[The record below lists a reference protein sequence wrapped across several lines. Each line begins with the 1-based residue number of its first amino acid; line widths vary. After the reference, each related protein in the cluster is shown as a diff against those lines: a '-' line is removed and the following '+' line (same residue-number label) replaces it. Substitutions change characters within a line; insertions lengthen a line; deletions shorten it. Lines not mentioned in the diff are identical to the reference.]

1 MLQLMILHSLKEIAQ
16 VILHFNSWFF
26 FPRKIYFYYIS
37 IYFSPIFLA
46 VPEHAPLTKAE
57 CTFDRDSC
65 AWRNTS
71 TGDFQWRMAAVARR
85 PANLLDKTYG
95 APVGYAY
102 FDIFNTGSRL
112 ILTQFSGTSFQ
123 FLFLVSK
130 SQYKSLK
137 FIQESSFKNISRSN
151 KVRMIS
157 PTISRGFADHMC
169 FSFW

>member
-1 MLQLMILHSLKEIAQ
+1 MIFFSLEKYTYL
-16 VILHFNSWFF
+16 IL
-26 FPRKIYFYYIS
+26 Y

-112 ILTQFSGTSFQ
+112 ILTQFSGTVFQ
-123 FLFLVSK
+123 FF
-130 SQYKSLK
+130 Y
-137 FIQESSFKNISRSN
+137 I
-151 KVRMIS
+151 
-157 PTISRGFADHMC
+157 
-169 FSFW
+169 

>member
-1 MLQLMILHSLKEIAQ
+1 MKNKYLY
-16 VILHFNSWFF
+16 N
-26 FPRKIYFYYIS
+26 IS

-112 ILTQFSGTSFQ
+112 ILTQFSGTIFQ

-130 SQYKSLK
+130 SQ
-137 FIQESSFKNISRSN
+137 
-151 KVRMIS
+151 
-157 PTISRGFADHMC
+157 
-169 FSFW
+169 

>member
-1 MLQLMILHSLKEIAQ
+1 
-16 VILHFNSWFF
+16 
-26 FPRKIYFYYIS
+26 
-37 IYFSPIFLA
+37 
-46 VPEHAPLTKAE
+46 
-57 CTFDRDSC
+57 
-65 AWRNTS
+65 
-71 TGDFQWRMAAVARR
+71 MAAVARR

-112 ILTQFSGTSFQ
+112 ILLTQFSGTSFQ

>member
-1 MLQLMILHSLKEIAQ
+1 MKNIL
-16 VILHFNSWFF
+16 
-26 FPRKIYFYYIS
+26 IYNIC
-37 IYFSPIFLA
+37 ICFSPIFLA

-112 ILTQFSGTSFQ
+112 ILLTQFGGIQFFK

-130 SQYKSLK
+130 SQ
-137 FIQESSFKNISRSN
+137 
-151 KVRMIS
+151 
-157 PTISRGFADHMC
+157 
-169 FSFW
+169 